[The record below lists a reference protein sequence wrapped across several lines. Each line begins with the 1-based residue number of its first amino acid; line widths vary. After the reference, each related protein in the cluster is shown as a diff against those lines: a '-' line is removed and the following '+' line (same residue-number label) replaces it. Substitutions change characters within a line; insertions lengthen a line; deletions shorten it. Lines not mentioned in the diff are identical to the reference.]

1 MNDNIVKQLES
12 CAQMLLA
19 PPECVSQDQRNG
31 AQQVFI
37 EFQKTKCP
45 FDLCRDILES
55 SGVAFVQFQTG
66 CCLKNGVIRDWNCLS
81 EDQRKIL
88 LKYLNQYV
96 NSRQLE
102 AYVCE
107 QLLLVCAIIVKR
119 IAIDEG
125 NDSQSLTQIL
135 TFLYETVSNGSS
147 GHNSR
152 MVCCTSVLSILNEYS
167 SSTRASDFGLSWATH
182 LRAKKKFENTHLKSI
197 FRCVVSTLVT
207 HLRISDAESR
217 GPEWTQLATKL
228 LRICDFI
235 LSWNFDVI
243 TIFSSQ
249 YAKHVDSIENPVLQP
264 AIDWKEVLLD
274 GDVISIFMEMHLCL
288 RTANDEKLFHYSL
301 QCINQLSSLNGPII
315 INAENRSKFLKTIIT
330 GTIGL
335 VNQICDTITIAEV
348 VPITTVINRIC
359 VRLQSRDQ
367 INFVEFELLKTFLEI
382 HDVIKLEALAV
393 WTRPIFEAFVRI
405 HLSQPEGL
413 RQPATEIEDDIQEFE
428 DNDIILY
435 GDQLNAIGCIARI
448 DSNHA
453 VNCLTHILSLRVN
466 QFETCLRRDS
476 QSQEKTNEWIALSED
491 LHWLV
496 LITSNL
502 LTQTNYVYYG
512 ERELIPSQL
521 MSLSIAFQ
529 SDLNQ
534 TVQSV
539 QNLDPFSSAA
549 TDPINDY
556 PEMSIALNSCFG
568 RDSPVANGVL
578 NLIVDHI
585 ITKLVF
591 WSSETQ
597 VTEESSL
604 ALVHFVKNCIER
616 CKALN
621 NCANMNK
628 LLNKHSANELQNLSI
643 NTRKNIYQVL
653 VHIVTYNHEL
663 YDQLFQPL
671 MDRYTKIR
679 ASIEE
684 RDTGEP
690 LRAAIVE
697 LYECLEGIACGT
709 TAVNISSVWPNF
721 IAPIFHDL
729 PKILSFLHNYNSIVV
744 AVLNLLAQLTN
755 RILCYLSDND
765 IITFY
770 NTSISILNEY
780 AKHNCNRCV
789 REGIDDEETCNDI
802 LVILNFLNDLA
813 AKDFIE
819 WFHDSRGDQNSN
831 ISATQ
836 VVFVGLNIIM
846 PLIGAPLLEFPKLC
860 QSYYKLIVF
869 LCEDPERLHG
879 LPDPLLQSIVQSV
892 QLALKS
898 TFGNEV
904 KSNCLTIISV
914 LGTHA
919 MREPNKFV
927 TLVQLV
933 EPFLRLIFEFTLFEC
948 GTSND
953 VTMRE
958 SVANALFSLICCFPS
973 RYQEL
978 AQQIISSSKEES
990 VQKQLQTAFEKLMEG
1005 LSLDG
1010 ARVHRAAFKRR
1021 FETFVIEIQG
1031 LLCIK

>member
-1 MNDNIVKQLES
+1 
-12 CAQMLLA
+12 
-19 PPECVSQDQRNG
+19 RNG

-37 EFQKTKCP
+37 DFQKTKCP
-45 FDLCRDILES
+45 FDMCRDILES
-55 SGVAFVQFQTG
+55 SGVPFVQFQTG
-66 CCLKNGVIRDWNCLS
+66 CCLKNGVIRDWNCLN

-88 LKYLNQYV
+88 LKYLNEYV
-96 NSRQLE
+96 NCRQLE
-102 AYVCE
+102 AFVCE
-107 QLLLVCAIIVKR
+107 ELLLVCAIIVKR

-135 TFLYETVSNGSS
+135 TYLYETVSNAASD
-147 GHNSR
+147 HNSR
-152 MVCCTSVLSILNEYS
+152 MVCCTSILSVLNEYS

-197 FRCVVSTLVT
+197 FRCVVSTLVN
-207 HLRISDAESR
+207 HLRISDNGSR
-217 GPEWTQLATKL
+217 GPEWTPLASKL

-288 RTANDEKLFHYSL
+288 RTTNDEKLMHYSL

-335 VNQICDTITIAEV
+335 VKQVCDTITIAEV
-348 VPITTVINRIC
+348 VPISTVINRIC

-367 INFVEFELLKTFLEI
+367 INFVDISLLKSFLEMMAQI
-382 HDVIKLEALAV
+382 TCKIIFDSLNTKDEEDFERFKLSIDNLLNSWMSMISIIERANKREESDTNSNNRQEVVKLEELSV

-413 RQPATEIEDDIQEFE
+413 RQPVNEAEEDIQEFE
-428 DNDIILY
+428 DNDIVLF
-435 GDQLNAIGCIARI
+435 GDQLNAIGSSI
-448 DSNHA
+448 DPIVRLITTLLKLCQMEKYLCENNMSQW
-453 VNCLTHILSLRVN
+453 VSPQVSLSLTLFISR
-466 QFETCLRRDS
+466 FLLIYLLP
-476 QSQEKTNEWIALSED
+476 NE
-491 LHWLV
+491 
-496 LITSNL
+496 
-502 LTQTNYVYYG
+502 
-512 ERELIPSQL
+512 
-521 MSLSIAFQ
+521 
-529 SDLNQ
+529 
-534 TVQSV
+534 
-539 QNLDPFSSAA
+539 
-549 TDPINDY
+549 NDY
-556 PEMSIALNSCFG
+556 QEMSIALNSCFG
-568 RDSPVANGVL
+568 RDSPYANHVL
-578 NLIVDHI
+578 NLIVDYI

-621 NCANMNK
+621 NCVNMNK

-671 MDRYTKIR
+671 MERYQKIR
-679 ASIEE
+679 ISIEE
-684 RDTGEP
+684 RNTGEP
-690 LRAAIVE
+690 LRAAVVE

-709 TAVNISSVWPNF
+709 TAVNINNVWPNF

-744 AVLNLLAQLTN
+744 AILNLLAQLTN

-770 NTSISILNEY
+770 NTSIAILNEY
-780 AKHNCNRCV
+780 AKHNCNRSV

-819 WFHDSRGDQNSN
+819 WFHDSRGDQNNSN

-846 PLIGAPLLEFPKLC
+846 PLICAPLLEFPKLC

-919 MREPNKFV
+919 MREPNKFI
-927 TLVQLV
+927 TLVQFV

-978 AQQIISSSKEES
+978 AQQIITSSKEEA